1 MKFIFRRSHSDRLI
15 VSGGKV
21 KGVGWWGH
29 SSPAAFI
36 FLNLSGIAGIQ
47 WKRHI
52 GDGIHV
58 TAAEQRETLLLQD
71 NVKLNGFTACS
82 LPVDPRVTAGN
93 LLPLQS
99 PSEIHIAECNP
110 TVLMLLE
117 AFDFV

>member
-1 MKFIFRRSHSDRLI
+1 M
-15 VSGGKV
+15 

-29 SSPAAFI
+29 SSSAAFI

-58 TAAEQRETLLLQD
+58 TASEQRETLLLQD

-82 LPVDPRVTAGN
+82 LPVDPKVAAGN

-99 PSEIHIAECNP
+99 PSEIHIAQCDP
-110 TVLMLLE
+110 AVLMLLE